1 MMDNLRA
8 AANHVVLKI
17 ILGLIIVSF
26 ILTGVGNYLIGGNN
40 NYAAKVNGQEIGR
53 SQFEN
58 AVNSERN
65 RMAQQLGDQFSEL
78 AANENYM
85 KSVRQQV
92 LNRLIDEALLDQYAK
107 NLGLGISDDQVKK
120 AIFATQ
126 AFQANGKFDNNRFS
140 AIVNQMGM
148 STDQYAQA
156 LRNQLTSQQLI
167 NAVAGT
173 DFMLKGETD
182 ELAELVAQQ
191 RVVRQAVID
200 VNALAAKQTASDE
213 EIASYYDQNKSRF
226 ISPEQFRVSYI
237 KLDAASMQE
246 NVTDEQI
253 QAYYDQHQD
262 QFTQPQR
269 NRYSIIQTKTEDEAK
284 AVLDELKKGADFA
297 ALAKAKSADIISA
310 RNGGDMGW
318 LEDTTTPEELK
329 NAGLKEKGQLSG
341 VIKSSVGYLVAR
353 LDDIQPAQVKPLND
367 VRDELAAKVKQEK
380 ALDAWYA
387 LQQKVSEAASNDNE
401 SLAGAEQAA
410 GAKAVQTGWFGR
422 DNLPEELNFK
432 PVSDAIFNGGLVGQN
447 GTPGSNSDII
457 TVDGDR
463 AFVLRISDHKAE
475 AIKPL
480 DQVKTQVSDIVKHN
494 KAEQQAKLDADKL
507 LGELKAGKGD
517 DALKAAGLS
526 FGEAKTLARTGQDPV
541 SQAAF
546 NLPLPAKDKPSF
558 GTANDQQGNVVIMA
572 LDEVKAGTMP
582 DAQKKAMVQGI
593 TQNNAQIAFE
603 ALMSNLRKEAKI
615 KLGDIVAEPQQ

>member
-182 ELAELVAQQ
+182 ELAALVAQQ
-191 RVVRQAVID
+191 RVVRQAVIN

-318 LEDTTTPEELK
+318 LEDATTPEELK

-558 GTANDQQGNVVIMA
+558 GTANDQQGKVVIMA